1 MPWDRRGYFY
11 LSRRVGKRVT
21 RDYFGRGPLAELAAD
36 LVAEMRRAEAAA
48 AGRVEPLDAAAPPLR
63 ILGTWL
69 DLAAAAHLLAA
80 GFYRHDRGPWR
91 RRRAD

>member
-21 RDYFGRGPLAELAAD
+21 RHYFGRGPLAEAAAD
-36 LVAEMRRAEAAA
+36 LVDDMRRAKAVATA
-48 AGRVEPLDAAAPPLR
+48 QPDPIDAAAPQLHA
-63 ILGTWL
+63 LGTWL

-80 GFYRHDRGPWR
+80 GYYRHDRGPWR
-91 RRRAD
+91 RRRDT